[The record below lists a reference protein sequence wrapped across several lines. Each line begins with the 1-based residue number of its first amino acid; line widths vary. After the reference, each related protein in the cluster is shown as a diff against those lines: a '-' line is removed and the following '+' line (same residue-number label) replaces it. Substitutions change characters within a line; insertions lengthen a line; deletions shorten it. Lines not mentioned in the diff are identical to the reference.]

1 MNFLDPIAK
10 NVHPSQNRS
19 YQTSM
24 SDQQF
29 EVLLRTMIHETT
41 DHEKKLESLYHSR
54 GFFSGEQAGHI
65 VSSITR
71 PKDRIKAIM
80 ILEPRLI
87 PMTCQ
92 QARHILASVTIHN
105 DRLEALQYVK
115 RALNDA
121 NTQEGNDYILSAFPF
136 FEDKLKAA
144 AILDTVIAREG
155 IRVAAGGHI
164 GYGALGSSVVR
175 AAPLNPH
182 FYGPVPIQV
191 AHLPNHSQE
200 TTSVRNIFPP
210 KASSIYSSGESYLPP
225 RRPTDIH
232 AHYTSNPVMENQYT
246 GINSAPSNIYHA
258 ADSGSVGYANLQPNI
273 APNPCDTTAR
283 YHQATYS

>member
-1 MNFLDPIAK
+1 MKQLIRK
-10 NVHPSQNRS
+10 
-19 YQTSM
+19 
-24 SDQQF
+24 
-29 EVLLRTMIHETT
+29 
-41 DHEKKLESLYHSR
+41 KKLEILYHSR

-71 PKDRIKAIM
+71 PKDRMKAIM

-92 QARHILASVTIHN
+92 QARHILSSITVHN

-121 NTQEGNDYILSAFPF
+121 HTQEGTDYILSVFPF
-136 FEDKLKAA
+136 YEDKLKAG
-144 AILDTVIAREG
+144 AILETIIAREG

-182 FYGPVPIQV
+182 FYGPVATQV
-191 AHLPNHSQE
+191 AHLPNHSQDS
-200 TTSVRNIFPP
+200 TLVRNIFPP
-210 KASSIYSSGESYLPP
+210 KAPSIYSFGESYLPP
-225 RRPTDIH
+225 NRPTDITG
-232 AHYTSNPVMENQYT
+232 HYTSNTNLMNTNQYT
-246 GINSAPSNIYHA
+246 GAPMNIYHA
-258 ADSGSVGYANLQPNI
+258 TDPGSVGYANLQSTT
-273 APNPCDTTAR
+273 APNACDVTPQLNQQT
-283 YHQATYS
+283 YQYTNYPNTYSSTRPDPVTSH